1 MTIASVGQKVISFVY
16 FTLIARNIGAEGT
29 GKYFF
34 ALSFTTVFVVFI
46 DLGLT
51 QVLIREGA
59 KSKEK
64 LQKYFSSVIFT
75 KIFLG
80 ILTYLAAFTVIN
92 IMGYPV
98 ETRHLVYLSA
108 VTMLFDSIHLTIYG
122 VLRAIGNLKY
132 EAIAIIGSQLITL
145 ILGTTF
151 LYLKFPLIFLILAF
165 TIPSFLNVVYSS
177 IVLFKKYQIKLKAK
191 LDKEILRFM
200 AVIAVPFALASIFGR
215 VYSYI
220 DSILLSKLAGDVA
233 VGWYSIPYKI
243 TYAFQFMPLALMAT
257 LYPKFSEY
265 FAKDKKRLAFTFE
278 RAIKYLMII
287 VFPIAIGIGV
297 LSRDIILSLYTAEY
311 INSILPLQILLAGL
325 VFSYLSFPVGSF
337 LNASNRQVTQTI
349 IVFFVMVINIIL
361 NVILIPR
368 IGVVGAAI
376 SALVGNICLTVFG
389 YFIIPSIAKISH
401 WFLFKSFLQI
411 FTSAVVMG
419 LGVYFIN
426 QISHYTIA
434 ILVAVVVYP
443 IMLFMTRAITVGQ
456 LKEAMVLVKK

>member
-1 MTIASVGQKVISFVY
+1 
-16 FTLIARNIGAEGT
+16 
-29 GKYFF
+29 
-34 ALSFTTVFVVFI
+34 
-46 DLGLT
+46 
-51 QVLIREGA
+51 
-59 KSKEK
+59 
-64 LQKYFSSVIFT
+64 
-75 KIFLG
+75 
-80 ILTYLAAFTVIN
+80 
-92 IMGYPV
+92 
-98 ETRHLVYLSA
+98 
-108 VTMLFDSIHLTIYG
+108 
-122 VLRAIGNLKY
+122 
-132 EAIAIIGSQLITL
+132 
-145 ILGTTF
+145 
-151 LYLKFPLIFLILAF
+151 
-165 TIPSFLNVVYSS
+165 
-177 IVLFKKYQIKLKAK
+177 
-191 LDKEILRFM
+191 M

-287 VFPIAIGIGV
+287 VFPIAIGVGV
-297 LSRDIILSLYTAEY
+297 LARDIILSLYTTEY
-311 INSILPLQILLAGL
+311 LNSILPLQILLAGL

-361 NVILIPR
+361 NIILIPK

-401 WFLFKSFLQI
+401 WFLFKTFLQI
-411 FTSAVVMG
+411 FASAVAMG
-419 LGVYFIN
+419 LSVYFIN

-434 ILVAVVVYP
+434 ILVAVVIYP
-443 IMLFMTRAITVGQ
+443 VMLFVTRAITVSQ